1 MIAAHAS
8 VVLAYARAEKNL
20 WQAIDSRNLIGQAQG
35 ILIERYGLT
44 PSSAFAVL
52 RRYSQDHNMKLAV
65 VAEELVSTGALPQ
78 FGAGE
83 ADPEGR

>member
-1 MIAAHAS
+1 
-8 VVLAYARAEKNL
+8 
-20 WQAIDSRNLIGQAQG
+20 
-35 ILIERYGLT
+35 
-44 PSSAFAVL
+44 
-52 RRYSQDHNMKLAV
+52 MKLAV